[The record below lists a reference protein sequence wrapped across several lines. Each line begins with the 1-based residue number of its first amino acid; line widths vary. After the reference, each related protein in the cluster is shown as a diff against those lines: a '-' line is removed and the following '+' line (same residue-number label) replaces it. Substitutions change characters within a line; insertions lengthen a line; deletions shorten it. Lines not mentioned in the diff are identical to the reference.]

1 MFEKWVSRCDGF
13 AQLKGWLNSML
24 NWKFQEAPRLKI
36 SPDLRES
43 VTEALELMLGRCM
56 DEFPDVDVPS
66 AACHARVASHE

>member
-13 AQLKGWLNSML
+13 ARML

-43 VTEALELMLGRCM
+43 VTEAPELMLGRCM